1 MKTLIIYGTQ
11 YGSTTSY
18 AERLAKKTGIEA
30 VDYKDAKKIHI
41 LLNMNNLVDNL
52 TELLKNV

>member
-30 VDYKDAKKIHI
+30 VDYKDAKKI
-41 LLNMNNLVDNL
+41 ND
-52 TELLKNV
+52 K